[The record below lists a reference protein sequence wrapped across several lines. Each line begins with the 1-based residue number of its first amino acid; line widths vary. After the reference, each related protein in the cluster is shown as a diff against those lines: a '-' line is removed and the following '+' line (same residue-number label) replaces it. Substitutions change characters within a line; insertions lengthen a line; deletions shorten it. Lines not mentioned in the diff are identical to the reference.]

1 MLIEREER
9 TLDRMKVR
17 KQAKAEAKA
26 KAKAAA
32 AAEANGQ
39 TAGGQASRI
48 SNNNNTA
55 TIP

>member
-9 TLDRMKVR
+9 QLDRMKI
-17 KQAKAEAKA
+17 KKIAKAEAKA

-39 TAGGQASRI
+39 AAGGAQH
-48 SNNNNTA
+48 NNHGANS